1 MLVIRPINSPG
12 CYTSLFLLQTKE
24 KITLMLG
31 VISPSPPTV
40 PEAQL
45 AHCRPQLP
53 SATPCSPPFTSA
65 QCYAPIAW
73 SCQLPSRSGLAFY
86 SPPLRS
92 SATVRRGFAGSRSK
106 LQERQVARPSQKLH
120 NRGPSWAGRTLLPL
134 PAAEVNPTRA
144 LNANLLLASIPAHC
158 SPESQ
163 PRPTGGAP
171 APSHLCRRPDLPL

>member
-53 SATPCSPPFTSA
+53 SATPCSPPFTSN
-65 QCYAPIAW
+65 QCYAPIVW

-106 LQERQVARPSQKLH
+106 LQERQVARPGESIYRFMRLVLFASQ
-120 NRGPSWAGRTLLPL
+120 NQPDRV
-134 PAAEVNPTRA
+134 PA
-144 LNANLLLASIPAHC
+144 
-158 SPESQ
+158 
-163 PRPTGGAP
+163 
-171 APSHLCRRPDLPL
+171 RRVGVACGLEAY